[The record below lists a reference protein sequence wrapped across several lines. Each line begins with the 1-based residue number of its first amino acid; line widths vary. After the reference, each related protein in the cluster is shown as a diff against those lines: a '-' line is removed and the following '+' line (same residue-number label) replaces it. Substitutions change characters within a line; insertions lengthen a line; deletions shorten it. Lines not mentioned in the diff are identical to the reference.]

1 MLNFNL
7 ENYKS
12 GIARRLI
19 IYVVLFSSF
28 ITLLATAMQLYRDYD
43 NDVNL
48 IEDQLLQ
55 VQKVHLKTLTAT
67 LWASDTKELKTHLEG
82 VSRIRDMQFLEVR
95 DREKV
100 WVSVGTPQSEN
111 VMSRQYP
118 MIYTHRGRNIEI
130 GTLTIVASLTGV
142 YQRLIDK
149 VWVILISNSIK
160 TFLVAGFI
168 LFIFHTLITRHLLRI
183 ADFARTL
190 DINSLGRQL
199 VLNRKGQ
206 RKQKM
211 DELDLVVNAINQMQ
225 VNIKQS
231 LSALEQSEKHF
242 QVLARVAPVGIFN
255 TDAQGNCIYT
265 NERWR
270 ELAGMSEA
278 EALGEGWARALHT
291 EDRERVFSEWHQAA
305 ADNIPFH
312 CECRFQRPDG
322 SVTWL
327 LTLAEPE
334 LDAGGQVLGYVGTI
348 TDITKLKQAEEAL
361 QESERYNRML
371 FEQSSIGLA
380 LCRMNGELVDINP
393 AYAQIIGRSMDETLE
408 LTYWDITPKKKY
420 AEDEQRQLEGLNTTG
435 RYGPYEK
442 EYIHKDGHLVPVRLQ
457 GLLLE
462 KDGEQMIWSTV
473 EDITER
479 KQQEELLRR
488 SQKMDA
494 LGKLTG
500 GVAHDYNN
508 LLGIIMGYAGLLEDM
523 LSDRPNLAN
532 YAHEIQHA
540 GERGARLTQKL
551 LAFSRQKSS
560 AAERLDINTLLQDEQ
575 HMLEKTLTARIKLVY
590 DLAEDLWPVWL
601 DGGDLEDAIVN
612 MSINAMHAM
621 ETGGE
626 LTLRTRN
633 EQLNAMDAQLLHLEA
648 GDYVLFSMTDTGCG
662 MDEATKERIFD
673 PFYTSKGEQGTGL
686 GLSQVYGFVERS
698 GGAIKVYSEPEHGT
712 RFALYFPRSH
722 QTVTETPTPAPSAT
736 NNLRGSETL
745 LVVDDE
751 QAMVELAHD
760 ILTAQ
765 GYRVL
770 TANDGEQALAI
781 LEKEAVDLIVSDV
794 IMPKLDGYQLAA
806 QVQQRYPRI
815 KLQMVSG
822 FADDRH
828 NHMTD
833 DALHQNMLYKPY
845 ASNTLLVRIRYLL
858 DEGNANTNSIDTLAG
873 CTILVM
879 DDEEDVRELFTLNLE
894 RLGCKVIPASNGD
907 EAIALY
913 RQALE
918 SDAPIDVVIM
928 DLTIPGGM
936 GGKELADTIRTM
948 DPNARMIIASGHSD
962 SPEMTQYQDYG
973 FCGALEKDFDRE
985 KIKQVLEQVLSSS

>member
-43 NDVNL
+43 KDIDL
-48 IEDQLLQ
+48 IEDQLQQ
-55 VQKVHLKTLTAT
+55 VQDVHLKSLNAT
-67 LWASDTKELKTHLEG
+67 LWASDTKEIKIHLDG
-82 VSRIRDMQFLEVR
+82 ISQLRDMRFLEVR
-95 DREKV
+95 DRERV
-100 WVSVGTPQSEN
+100 WVSVGTPQSKD
-111 VMSRQYP
+111 VMSRQYAMVYP
-118 MIYTHRGRNIEI
+118 HRGRDIEI
-130 GTLTIVASLTGV
+130 GTLTVTASLTGV

-149 VWVILISNSIK
+149 VWVILISNGIK

-168 LFIFHTLITRHLLRI
+168 LFIFHALITRHLLRI
-183 ADFARTL
+183 ADFAREL

-199 VLNRKGQ
+199 GLDRKGY

-225 VNIKQS
+225 ANIKES
-231 LSALEQSEKHF
+231 FAALEQSEKHF
-242 QVLARVAPVGIFN
+242 QVLAKVAPVGIFN
-255 TDAQGNCIYT
+255 TDKQGNCTYV
-265 NERWR
+265 NERWC
-270 ELAGMSEA
+270 ELAGISAA
-278 EALGEGWARALHT
+278 EATGEGWAQALHP
-291 EDRERVFSEWHQAA
+291 ENRERISTDWYKAA
-305 ADNIPFH
+305 EDNIPFY

-322 SVTWL
+322 RVTNL
-327 LTLAEPE
+327 LAQAEAE

-348 TDITKLKQAEEAL
+348 TDITELKHAEEAL

-393 AYAQIIGRSMDETLE
+393 AYARIIGRSVEETLK
-408 LTYWDITPKKKY
+408 LAYWDITPKKY
-420 AEDEQRQLEGLNTTG
+420 AEDEQCQLEDLNTTG
-435 RYGPYEK
+435 HYGPYEK

-462 KDGEQMIWSTV
+462 KDGEQMIWSSV

-479 KQQEELLRR
+479 RQQEEQLRR

-508 LLGIIMGYAGLLEDM
+508 LLGIIMGYAGLLQDM
-523 LSDRPNLAN
+523 LSDQPNLAN
-532 YAHEIQHA
+532 YAHEILHA
-540 GERGARLTQKL
+540 GERGAKLTQKL
-551 LAFSRQKSS
+551 LAFTRQKG
-560 AAERLDINTLLQDEQ
+560 ATEEKLDINTLLQEEQ
-575 HMLEKTLTARIKLVY
+575 HMLGKTLTPRIKLVY

-601 DGGDLEDAIVN
+601 DGGDFEDTIVN

-621 ETGGE
+621 EAGGE

-633 EQLNAMDAQLLHLEA
+633 EPLNEIDASTLKLIA
-648 GDYVLFSMTDTGCG
+648 GDYVLLSMTDTGCG

-698 GGAIKVYSEPEHGT
+698 GGAIKVYSEPGHGS
-712 RFALYFPRSH
+712 RFTLYFPRSH
-722 QTVTETPTPAPSAT
+722 QEHAEEQTAEKSELH
-736 NNLRGSETL
+736 NLRGNETL
-745 LVVDDE
+745 LLVDDE

-770 TANDGEQALAI
+770 TADDGEQALAI
-781 LEKEAVDLIVSDV
+781 LEKETVDLVISDV
-794 IMPKLDGYQLAA
+794 IMPNLDGYQLAA
-806 QVQQRYPRI
+806 QVQQCYPHI

-833 DALHQNMLYKPY
+833 DALHQNILYKPY
-845 ASNTLLVRIRYLL
+845 ASNTLLVRIRNLL
-858 DEGNANTNSIDTLAG
+858 DEGDVTDEANTNGALAG
-873 CTILVM
+873 RTILVM
-879 DDEEDVRELFTLNLE
+879 DDEEDVRELFALNLE
-894 RLGCKVIPASNGD
+894 RLGCKTLPVCNGD

-913 RQALE
+913 RQSLE
-918 SDAPIDVVIM
+918 GGNPIDAVIM

-936 GGKELADTIRTM
+936 GGKELADKIRAM
-948 DPNARMIIASGHSD
+948 DPNARMIVASGHSGD
-962 SPEMTQYQDYG
+962 PEMNQYQDYG
-973 FCGALEKDFDRE
+973 FCGALEKNFDRE
-985 KIKQVLEQVLSSS
+985 KIKQVLEQALSS